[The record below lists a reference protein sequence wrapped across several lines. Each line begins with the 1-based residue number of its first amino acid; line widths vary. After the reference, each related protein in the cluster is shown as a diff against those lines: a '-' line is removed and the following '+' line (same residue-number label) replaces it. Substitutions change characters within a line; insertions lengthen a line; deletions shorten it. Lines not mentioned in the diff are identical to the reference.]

1 METVLLTHPAIRD
14 LAVVGV
20 EDETWGQVV
29 AAVIVQRPGTESGDL
44 ELESLRSWCRDK
56 MPKYWTPSVI
66 RTLPEMPRNVMG
78 KVNKK
83 ELVKT
88 LFPSSE

>member
-1 METVLLTHPAIRD
+1 MLLTHPAIRD

-44 ELESLRSWCRDK
+44 ELVSLRSWCRDK

>member
-1 METVLLTHPAIRD
+1 METVLLTHPAILD

-20 EDETWGQVV
+20 EDETWGQAV
-29 AAVIVQRPGTESGDL
+29 AAIIVQRPDTGDL
-44 ELESLRSWCRDK
+44 EVEILRTWCRDK
-56 MPKYWTPSVI
+56 MPRYWMPSVI
-66 RTLPEMPRNVMG
+66 RILPEMTRNVMG

-88 LFPSSE
+88 LFPSS